1 MTAQKPNQAPA
12 ARPGDAAQARPPR
25 GGGLGQTQV
34 SVLAAAAAR
43 LVVEEG
49 MEYASAKRKA
59 ARALGSR
66 AALPSNEVVEDEVRA
81 YLALYCAD
89 TQPGEL
95 RALRRLALRW
105 MLRLA
110 AFRPHLGGAAWRGT
124 ATRLSSLHLDLYCDD
139 LKSTEIALINLGIA
153 YDSASLPGG
162 HRSEPVTLLSIADA
176 CAELGET
183 VTLHLA
189 VRDLDDLRGAL
200 KPDAQGRSWR
210 GDASALRR
218 LLDGES
224 A

>member
-1 MTAQKPNQAPA
+1 MTSEQAA
-12 ARPGDAAQARPPR
+12 A
-25 GGGLGQTQV
+25 
-34 SVLAAAAAR
+34 LAAAAAR

-49 MEYASAKRKA
+49 LEYAAAKRKA

-66 AALPSNEVVEDEVRA
+66 AALPGNEAVEAEVRA

-89 TQPGEL
+89 TQPAEL
-95 RALRRLALRW
+95 HALRRLALRW

-110 AFRPHLGGAAWRGT
+110 AYRPHLSGAAWRGT
-124 ATRLSSLHLDLYCDD
+124 ATRMSSLHLDLYCDD
-139 LKSTEIALINLGIA
+139 PKAMEIGLINMGID
-153 YDSASLPGG
+153 YDSASLPGSHHG
-162 HRSEPVTLLSIADA
+162 EPVPVLSLADE
-176 CAELGET
+176 CAELEET

-200 KPDAQGRSWR
+200 KPDANGRTWR

-218 LLDGES
+218 LLDEEP